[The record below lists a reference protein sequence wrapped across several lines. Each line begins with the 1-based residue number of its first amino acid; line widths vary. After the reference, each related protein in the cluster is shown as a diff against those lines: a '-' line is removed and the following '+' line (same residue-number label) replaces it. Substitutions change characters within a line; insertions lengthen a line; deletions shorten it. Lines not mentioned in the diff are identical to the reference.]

1 VGIPL
6 QIRVYENQQV
16 LFTAEASGALD
27 IGRQDDRSEVPRS
40 ARQVSDGVYRV
51 VIALREEDTVSR
63 HHAWLETVNES
74 TARLKN
80 TSANQLIGLSGEPP
94 LRQQETRELAFP
106 VLMTLG
112 RKVVRV
118 QPDLEEMQSLPEI
131 APPPGHSA
139 SSVPEFHTLGA
150 KAGGEIEVESVIKW
164 LQTAMD
170 VLQSA
175 TGSQD
180 FFARA
185 CQAVVELVSLDSGAV
200 LLWENGTWKTVALHP
215 PPAEGAAAWQPSHRI
230 LSRVRDEMKTF
241 WQVPG
246 SSSLQA
252 ASMANIRAVVV
263 APIRNPR
270 GDVMGALYGDR
281 RLDRPRTAPSR
292 ITRLEAMIVELLARG
307 VATGLARQEQERAAL
322 RARVLFEQFVTPEVA
337 REVDTNPGL
346 LEGREADVTLLFCD
360 VRGFSR
366 IAETVSPNVTVRWIG
381 DVMDKLSECVIKH
394 QGTLV
399 SYIGD
404 ELLAMWGAPVKQ
416 PDHAALACRAALAM
430 LEQLPVLNERWQ
442 TELQERTRLG
452 IGINTGPAQVGNTG
466 SKRKPQYGPLGNA
479 VNLASRVQGATRY
492 LKSRVVITE
501 DTRKQLD
508 DTFAVRRLCK
518 VRVVNIAEPVNLFE
532 LALPGHREWDDLKIR
547 YEKALAAFEK
557 GEFRPAVKI
566 LGELVNQY
574 PEDGPSE
581 LLNARA
587 GMELNEKRLDFD
599 PVYELPGKQ
608 QAENAKKQAFQ

>member
-6 QIRVYENQQV
+6 QIRVFENQQL
-16 LFTAEASGALD
+16 LFTAEAMGALD
-27 IGRQDDRSEVPRS
+27 IGRQDDRTEVPRT
-40 ARQVSDGVYRV
+40 ARQVTDGVYRV

-63 HHAWLETVNES
+63 HHAWLEVTSES
-74 TARLKN
+74 TCRLKN

-94 LRQQETRELAFP
+94 LRQQETRELTFP

-118 QPDLEEMQSLPEI
+118 QPDLNDEMQSLPEI
-131 APPPGHSA
+131 TPPPGHSA
-139 SSVPEFHTLGA
+139 ASMPEFRTLGA
-150 KAGGEIEVESVIKW
+150 NVGGEIEVESVIKW

-180 FFARA
+180 FYARA
-185 CQAVVELVSLDSGAV
+185 CQAVVDLVSLDTGAV
-200 LLWENGTWKTVALHP
+200 LLWENGAWKTVALHP
-215 PPAEGAAAWQPSHRI
+215 APAEGTAAWQPSHRI
-230 LSRVRDEMKTF
+230 LARVREEKKTF

-270 GDVMGALYGDR
+270 GDVLGALYGDR

-337 REVDTNPGL
+337 REIDSNPDL
-346 LEGREADVTLLFCD
+346 LEGRETDVTLLFCD

-366 IAETVSPNVTVRWIG
+366 IAETVSTDITVRWIG

-394 QGTLV
+394 HGTLV

-404 ELLAMWGAPVKQ
+404 ALLAMWGAPVTQ

-430 LEQLPVLNERWQ
+430 LEQLPGLNERWQ

-479 VNLASRVQGATRY
+479 VNIASRVQGATRY

-501 DTRKQLD
+501 ATRQQLD

-518 VRVVNIAEPVNLFE
+518 VRVVNIEEPVNLFE

-557 GEFRPAVKI
+557 GEFRPAVKV

-587 GMELNEKRLDFD
+587 SVELNEKRIDFD
-599 PVYELPGKQ
+599 PVYELPGK
-608 QAENAKKQAFQ
+608 